1 MNDNELGKIVA
12 TINRA
17 MYAMNEIRNIL
28 VELQNDRAT
37 FKKTAKKMLF
47 LPTEEEMKYIVSDGN
62 PDWNQALKELKNG
75 RHDEED

>member
-47 LPTEEEMKYIVSDGN
+47 LPTEEEMKYIVSDS
-62 PDWNQALKELKNG
+62 DWNQALKELKNG
-75 RHDEED
+75 RHDEEG

>member
-28 VELQNDRAT
+28 VELQNDRAA

-47 LPTEEEMKYIVSDGN
+47 LPTEEEMKYIVSDGK

-75 RHDEED
+75 RHDEGD

>member
-47 LPTEEEMKYIVSDGN
+47 LPTEEEMKYIVSDDE
-62 PDWNQALKELKNG
+62 PDWNQALKELRDAKG
-75 RHDEED
+75 E

>member
-47 LPTEEEMKYIVSDGN
+47 LPTEEEMKYIVSDDE
-62 PDWNQALKELKNG
+62 PDWNHALKELKNG
-75 RHDEED
+75 RHDEEN

>member
-47 LPTEEEMKYIVSDGN
+47 LPTEEEMKYIVSDGK

-75 RHDEED
+75 RHDEGD